1 MEIKKLTI
9 LGKSDATITMIFD
22 NLESLNLFPE
32 IDIINNLNL
41 EIEKPVANPKF
52 NFQLFNSLQ
61 GNTISAF
68 QLGVI
73 QVKSKL
79 KVFENFGIDEEKF
92 YTLIH
97 KSACISSTSVLGNGC
112 LVNSLV
118 SVAAHTAI
126 GNFVSINRN
135 ASVGHHT
142 TINDFVTINPGSQIA
157 GNVTIGRA
165 TQIGM
170 GAIVIDGISIGENS
184 VIGAGSLVTKDI
196 PANVMAYGS
205 PAKIIK
211 EI

>member
-1 MEIKKLTI
+1 MGIKKLTI

-41 EIEKPVANPKF
+41 TIEKPIDNPKF
-52 NFQLFNSLQ
+52 DFKLLSDFNTDEHSELL
-61 GNTISAF
+61 
-68 QLGVI
+68 LGVM

-79 KVFENFGIDEEKF
+79 KVFENFGIDPGRF
-92 YTLIH
+92 FTLVH
-97 KSACISSTSVLGNGC
+97 RTSSISSTSRLGNGC

-118 SVAAHTAI
+118 SVAAHTQL
-126 GNFVSINRN
+126 GNFVSLNRN
-135 ASVGHHT
+135 VSVGHHT
-142 TINDFVTINPGSQIA
+142 SIHDFVTINPGSQIA

-170 GAIVIDGISIGENS
+170 GAIILDGISIGENS
-184 VIGAGSLVTKDI
+184 IIGAGSLVTKDI